1 MIKLLNGYLY
11 SYARLRFTGLN
22 TQEIFNKAYQN
33 GIVIK
38 NAVRTEYTQL
48 EADVYRFQIK
58 KLKKLLGNK
67 YKITTVKKRGVVYKI
82 SAVKKRI
89 ALLLSLALA
98 FSGIGFVFSRTWS
111 VKVIGYHNEKA
122 IVEIVKNSGMLGFK
136 KGLTDKIY
144 EVQAKIS
151 QSDKNILWN
160 SISINGTVV
169 EVYIK
174 EDKTLKVEQAQ
185 AGNLVASKD
194 CVIRNLIV
202 HSGSGQVTNDTTVKK
217 GQLLIEAK
225 QKFGEEYFP
234 CKAEGIARASVFYS
248 DSVSVP
254 INETVYIETGN
265 VKNLC
270 QIKFLGINV
279 VAGGKNQFATSY
291 KTTEEI
297 NTFFLPI
304 KITKINYNQTQ
315 AKTVA
320 QDKET
325 IILQAQNQLLTKL
338 NQQIPSDA
346 TIYKTDTTIF
356 ESDGVI
362 TVYTSIETIENVA
375 VRG

>member
-304 KITKINYNQTQ
+304 KITKITYNQTQ

-325 IILQAQNQLLTKL
+325 LILQAQNQLLTKL

>member
-22 TQEIFNKAYQN
+22 TQEIFNKAYRN

-58 KLKKLLGNK
+58 KLKKLLGDK
-67 YKITTVKKRGVVYKI
+67 YKITTVKKHGATYKI
-82 SAVKKRI
+82 SAIKKRI
-89 ALLLSLALA
+89 ALILSLILA
-98 FSGIGFVFSRTWS
+98 FIGIGFVFSRTWS
-111 VKVIGYHNEKA
+111 VKVIGYQNEKA
-122 IVEIVKNSGMLGFK
+122 IVDIVKNSGMLGFK

-174 EDKTLKVEQAQ
+174 EDKTLKVKPAQ

-202 HSGSGQVTNDTTVKK
+202 HSGTGQVVNDATVKK

-234 CKAEGIARASVFYS
+234 CKAEGVARASVFYS

-304 KITKINYNQTQ
+304 KITKITHHETQ
-315 AKTVA
+315 AKTVT

-325 IILQAQNQLLTKL
+325 LILQAQNQLLTKL

-356 ESDGVI
+356 ESDGII
-362 TVYTSIETIENVA
+362 TVFTSIETVENVA